1 MLYKQLGARKGI
13 VLIPEDSMDLWI
25 LRRIIKKGDDVEA
38 WTTREIKQQGEFVR
52 PDKGRRIRVKIRLSV
67 EQLSFDN
74 ELGRLRIR
82 GIITGTND
90 ESVSKGVY
98 HSIEVVPSTEIILL
112 REITPDQIRII
123 SRSQYKSFVIISLD
137 SREAGIGILKGL
149 SFSYLGT
156 IRSDVSGK
164 LFQQDYS
171 KHMSQYINN
180 ILETVLEVIK
190 KNPDSEIIILGPGQ
204 TKNQLANKLQETTK
218 QLQVIDGFDVTG
230 EDGAKIAVN
239 DTRLK
244 SILKGTEYEYAQSV
258 LEEAK
263 IRLARNDNR
272 IAMGFSA
279 CRIAVKEKAVEALLL
294 ADELFKTV
302 NEEQIVELANDA
314 ERQGAKV
321 ILVDS
326 STFLGV
332 QIGKMGGSVAT
343 LRYPV
348 DFR

>member
-180 ILETVLEVIK
+180 ILETVLE
-190 KNPDSEIIILGPGQ
+190 EIIKLGPGQ

-294 ADELFKTV
+294 ADELFKSV
-302 NEEQIVELANDA
+302 NEEQILEVANDA

>member
-52 PDKGRRIRVKIRLSV
+52 PDKGRRIRVK
-67 EQLSFDN
+67 
-74 ELGRLRIR
+74 
-82 GIITGTND
+82 ITGTND

-180 ILETVLEVIK
+180 ILETV
-190 KNPDSEIIILGPGQ
+190 
-204 TKNQLANKLQETTK
+204 
-218 QLQVIDGFDVTG
+218 
-230 EDGAKIAVN
+230 
-239 DTRLK
+239 
-244 SILKGTEYEYAQSV
+244 
-258 LEEAK
+258 
-263 IRLARNDNR
+263 
-272 IAMGFSA
+272 
-279 CRIAVKEKAVEALLL
+279 
-294 ADELFKTV
+294 
-302 NEEQIVELANDA
+302 
-314 ERQGAKV
+314 
-321 ILVDS
+321 
-326 STFLGV
+326 
-332 QIGKMGGSVAT
+332 
-343 LRYPV
+343 
-348 DFR
+348 